1 MSQGCIF
8 CQIARKEKQAYLVY
22 EDEKCMAFLDAY
34 PVTEGH
40 TLVIPKEHYKNIYE
54 IPEDNLAHIIK
65 ICKRI
70 ALDYQYIFQTI
81 GLNIIQSNGIAAKQ
95 TVFHFHIH
103 MVPRYEQDGL
113 TLFRHH
119 FPRRENDLLT
129 VYNKILN
136 FQKKLK

>member
-40 TLVIPKEHYKNIYE
+40 TLVIPKKHYKNIYE

-65 ICKRI
+65 ICKKI
-70 ALDYQYIFQTI
+70 ALDYQHIFQTI

-103 MVPRYEQDGL
+103 
-113 TLFRHH
+113 LFHAMNRMGSP
-119 FPRRENDLLT
+119 FFATISLEGRM
-129 VYNKILN
+129 IS
-136 FQKKLK
+136 